1 MRSVPPQRS
10 DCWDLFRNPNANLSH
25 INSKA
30 TSTFE
35 LPKRQQCNRNLE
47 LMAEIKD
54 LYAQL
59 DRMREIRLAR
69 TGMIA
74 DATHATSLRRLCSCQ
89 SYPVLNTTLQVC
101 RRRVVLDGGGWGKVE
116 HPRRAYSHPGRRP
129 RLNPICGRPRHHQ
142 ARIPSVEDATTGDS
156 VELAWQPGWRLDR
169 LVKDR
174 LLDALEAQ
182 YPAPQLCS
190 SNYKARRV

>member
-10 DCWDLFRNPNANLSH
+10 DCWDLFRNPHANLSH

-74 DATHATSLRRLCSCQ
+74 DAIHATSLRRLCSCQ
-89 SYPVLNTTLQVC
+89 SYPVLSHNPPGMPASSCTG
-101 RRRVVLDGGGWGKVE
+101 RRRMGESRAPEEGILT
-116 HPRRAYSHPGRRP
+116 PR
-129 RLNPICGRPRHHQ
+129 
-142 ARIPSVEDATTGDS
+142 PSSQIESDLRTA
-156 VELAWQPGWRLDR
+156 A
-169 LVKDR
+169 
-174 LLDALEAQ
+174 
-182 YPAPQLCS
+182 S
-190 SNYKARRV
+190 SPSPNTIS